1 MVDFVKELADDPVS
15 FAGKALSKPLHPID
29 QVFLHLSAC
38 FPFTNC
44 FSSMR
49 GTRSWREHEV
59 HCAMNTWFRMEY
71 FTFNSNGALALVGE
85 PGSTYL
91 TVFFFAFLHH
101 LF

>member
-1 MVDFVKELADDPVS
+1 MVEFVKELADDPVS

-44 FSSMR
+44 FSSMM

-59 HCAMNTWFRMEY
+59 HYAMNTWYASEWNILHSIQME
-71 FTFNSNGALALVGE
+71 L
-85 PGSTYL
+85 
-91 TVFFFAFLHH
+91 
-101 LF
+101 